1 MCRLR
6 RAAQASSNENP
17 GNGIAMSNSEK
28 HILVAEDNAA
38 LASVVRFNLE
48 RAGFQVTVACNGR
61 VAWEAVQE
69 DAFDLV
75 VTDQQM
81 PEMTGCEFCEKLRAT
96 DEFRNLPVI
105 MLTAKGMELELPRLR
120 DELGIAA
127 TFLKPFS
134 PKEIV
139 KAVEDHLEAVS
150 ELVSS

>member
-1 MCRLR
+1 MD
-6 RAAQASSNENP
+6 P
-17 GNGIAMSNSEK
+17 HDK

-48 RAGFQVTVACNGR
+48 HAGFRVTVANDGLQ
-61 VAWEAVQE
+61 AWEKLQHE
-69 DAFDLV
+69 TFDLL

-81 PEMTGCEFCEKLRAT
+81 PEMTGCELCESIRAVP
-96 DEFRNLPVI
+96 DFAEMPII

-120 DELGIAA
+120 EQLKITA

-139 KAVEDHLEAVS
+139 KAVEDCLATAQ
-150 ELVSS
+150 